1 MLHFLSLQQIEF
13 SYTVFGSCA
22 HAALHCP
29 FIYVYFEFCSFRAS
43 ASVSIRPDYQP
54 AAQPTA
60 AGYAASCPAISRVH
74 LQLALQPTGIP
85 AEEWIAI
92 RFAYLFVPDG
102 PLRMKWSLQAVV
114 QREGRSCCRF
124 FNEHSFARAP
134 AWSRSGRSGVDSLT
148 FRSLVQSFDVW

>member
-1 MLHFLSLQQIEF
+1 MYILNF
-13 SYTVFGSCA
+13 
-22 HAALHCP
+22 
-29 FIYVYFEFCSFRAS
+29 
-43 ASVSIRPDYQP
+43 
-54 AAQPTA
+54 
-60 AGYAASCPAISRVH
+60 AASGLPQVFPFGLITNRLRSPQ
-74 LQLALQPTGIP
+74 QLAMQPTGIP

-148 FRSLVQSFDVW
+148 SRSLVQSFD